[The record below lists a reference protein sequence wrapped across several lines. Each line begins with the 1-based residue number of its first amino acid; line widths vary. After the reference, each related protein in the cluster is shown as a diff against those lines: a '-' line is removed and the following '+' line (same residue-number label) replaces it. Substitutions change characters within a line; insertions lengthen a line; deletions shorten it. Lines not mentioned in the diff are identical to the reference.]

1 MLAGGS
7 CRLRLWQRTGDAEL
21 FEKIMNATHLHLM
34 LNHIPVIGTGFAL
47 LLLLV
52 ALAKKSDE
60 WKKVS
65 FGFFVL
71 IALLTVPAY
80 LTGEP
85 AEDGVKGLP
94 GVTKAIIEQHEEAAG
109 VAFGGTALVGVLAL
123 TGLVLFR
130 RARSVPGWFARVIVL
145 FAVIAGGLMAWAANL
160 GGQVRHTEIR
170 PGSASPPPISEP
182 GKH

>member
-1 MLAGGS
+1 
-7 CRLRLWQRTGDAEL
+7 
-21 FEKIMNATHLHLM
+21 MNATHLHLM

-52 ALAKKSDE
+52 ALAKRSDE

-65 FGFFVL
+65 LWFFVL

-80 LTGEP
+80 VTGEP

-94 GVTKAIIEQHEEAAG
+94 GIAKAVIEQHEEAAG

-123 TGLVLFR
+123 TGLVRFR
-130 RARSVPGWFARVIVL
+130 RGRPVPGWFAGAIVL
-145 FAVIAGGLMAWAANL
+145 LAVIAGGLMAWAANL

-170 PGSASPPPISEP
+170 AGSASPQPTEER
-182 GKH
+182 GGR